1 MEATIENI
9 PSLMIVGNFVV
20 NQLMEHKAVA
30 VSTSK
35 AMFAEEPK
43 RTMVMAKNVH
53 QVVSWV
59 VETPANAPKQEKRK
73 LNPHLMGFEAKE
85 GEIKKELVQ
94 RLNTKLLQGQMKL
107 RAKVVAAMR
116 QWPTTMQASALM
128 VGTRPNTMLFKFATN
143 EDRQTALQR
152 RKGLD
157 EDLTPAQRAC
167 KSKMWPWF

>member
-1 MEATIENI
+1 MER
-9 PSLMIVGNFVV
+9 
-20 NQLMEHKAVA
+20 KAVA
-30 VSTSK
+30 VIIAK

-53 QVVSWV
+53 QVVNWV

-73 LNPHLMGFEAKE
+73 LNPRLMGFEAKE
-85 GEIKKELVQ
+85 GEVEKELVQ

-116 QWPTTMQASALM
+116 QWPTATRASPLM

-143 EDRQTALQR
+143 EDRQIALQR

-167 KSKMWPWF
+167 KSKMWPLF